1 MITPQ
6 RSGGPFHGLSVGS
19 QTPLARGIAGPGTLY
34 DTAWESSTSNQPE
47 ERVSATFHC
56 SQCGQLVSVNAEP
69 GQEAQCGACGTS
81 IVVPPP
87 ETEQGAPAAVG
98 DAGATDSRPA
108 LPAQPLA
115 YAPPSS
121 KPSTGM
127 AIASLVLGISG
138 LVVCP
143 PVGLVGLIL
152 GIIALMNANK
162 KTGTHGGRGLA
173 IAGISTGAIS
183 LLFVP
188 LILLSI
194 LLPALSRARE
204 LAKRTVCV
212 SNLHGIGQSLQI
224 YANDND
230 GWFPPDLQTLVAEGL
245 TAPKGLICPSSGTA
259 RGAPDFLYVPGLTD
273 AATPNWI
280 VAFDDA
286 ANHNGEGSVVL
297 RVDGSATFLRK
308 PQLSAELQRVRDEI
322 DASEFAVH
330 PWYRNFDW

>member
-1 MITPQ
+1 M
-6 RSGGPFHGLSVGS
+6 
-19 QTPLARGIAGPGTLY
+19 
-34 DTAWESSTSNQPE
+34 
-47 ERVSATFHC
+47 
-56 SQCGQLVSVNAEP
+56 
-69 GQEAQCGACGTS
+69 
-81 IVVPPP
+81 
-87 ETEQGAPAAVG
+87 
-98 DAGATDSRPA
+98 
-108 LPAQPLA
+108 
-115 YAPPSS
+115 
-121 KPSTGM
+121 
-127 AIASLVLGISG
+127 LGISG

-188 LILLSI
+188 LILVSI

-204 LAKRTVCV
+204 TAKRTVCV
-212 SNLHGIGQSLQI
+212 SNLHGIGQSVQI

-245 TAPKGLICPSSGTA
+245 TAPKGLICLSSGTA
-259 RGAPDFLYVPGLTD
+259 PGGASDYLYVPGLTED
-273 AATPNWI
+273 ASANWI
-280 VAFDDA
+280 VAFDAA
-286 ANHNGEGSVVL
+286 ANHNGEGGVVL
-297 RVDGSATFLRK
+297 RVDGSGTFLRE
-308 PQLSAELQRVRDEI
+308 PQFSAELKRVRGEI